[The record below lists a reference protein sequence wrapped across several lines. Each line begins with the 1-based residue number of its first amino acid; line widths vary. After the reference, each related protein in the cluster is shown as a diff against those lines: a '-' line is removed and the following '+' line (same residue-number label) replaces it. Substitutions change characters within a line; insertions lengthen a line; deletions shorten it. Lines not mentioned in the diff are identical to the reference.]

1 MNLIDI
7 STVKKL
13 ADLCVFKGEGRI
25 LLRDPFYRRSK
36 ENDICY
42 ATNGRIAMR
51 ADVNHDDARDVEDEE
66 RDGIVRAI
74 DGFIEDIEKAVA
86 NGECTLVACDFTPS
100 MIDVAGRKCDHKAV
114 EKYTKE
120 VENLGCC
127 PHCGRPYD
135 EDDVEEYAA
144 YVRVSDSFP
153 PVYIDT
159 DTSKG
164 LAAILREIGEG
175 VKFWYKPSNG
185 FLYAK
190 GNGLRCVVAT
200 CRWAESSERKIIF
213 DAKTGKE
220 IE

>member
-1 MNLIDI
+1 MNSL
-7 STVKKL
+7 TVKRL
-13 ADLCVFKGEGRI
+13 ADLCVFNGEGRI
-25 LLRDPFYRRSK
+25 LLRDPFYRSGG
-36 ENDICY
+36 ENDVCY

-51 ADVNHDDARDVEDEE
+51 AEVDHDETRDLKDAKRDELVKT
-66 RDGIVRAI
+66 IN
-74 DGFIEDIEKAVA
+74 GFIEDLENCIT
-86 NGECTLVACDFTPS
+86 NGECILVTCDFAPS

-114 EKYTKE
+114 EKFTNE

-213 DAKTGKE
+213 DAKTGE
-220 IE
+220 EVE